1 VRPKNIPVGDL
12 VVSPLNIREDVGD
25 LRTLA
30 ESIPQEGLLH
40 PLTVRPY
47 GAGTEKYEIVA
58 GRRRYEACKLVGM
71 KVIPCNI
78 DEEMDDRRAVL
89 VSLKENMRRGD
100 ITAAEK
106 KRGIGKLLE
115 MEGGDTPTARRKVAL
130 ALNMTIGE
138 VRAAV
143 ELGEWAETFE
153 PHNIAVKPPRRGETL
168 GKTIVP
174 VSAARVLMKT
184 LKDDKVKESFSEL
197 PQEERKKI
205 QADIIREAVTL
216 KGKERKDFLKEFAK
230 DPLRSPDEIKRE
242 ILAPASAQPIM
253 LTLPLRIENEMYEP
267 LKRFAL
273 DNNLGDRVAYAAK
286 TLITEGLASRGYL
299 TQQTEAHQSE
309 DSTE

>member
-1 VRPKNIPVGDL
+1 VRPKNIAVGDL
-12 VVSPLNIREDVGD
+12 VVSPLNIREDIGD
-25 LRTLA
+25 IRTLA
-30 ESIPQEGLLH
+30 ESIQQDGLLH

-47 GAGTEKYEIVA
+47 GPDKYEIVA
-58 GRRRYEACKLVGM
+58 GRRRYEACKQIGM

-89 VSLKENMRRGD
+89 VSLKENLRRGD
-100 ITAAEK
+100 LTAAEK

-205 QADIIREAVTL
+205 Q
-216 KGKERKDFLKEFAK
+216 
-230 DPLRSPDEIKRE
+230 
-242 ILAPASAQPIM
+242 
-253 LTLPLRIENEMYEP
+253 
-267 LKRFAL
+267 
-273 DNNLGDRVAYAAK
+273 
-286 TLITEGLASRGYL
+286 
-299 TQQTEAHQSE
+299 
-309 DSTE
+309 